1 MNNVPLNNDDK
12 EIQINAMIQQ
22 MAQQHQPELPSPGV
36 IWWRAQIQKKLA
48 EKECIERPL
57 VIMRMLATV
66 ACLALVAAVV
76 GASWVN
82 WKQILFAQNTI
93 LRGLILSAS
102 ATVLIFLASLFLTV
116 HSKSRS

>member
-1 MNNVPLNNDDK
+1 MNPEHPMNKDQQLNSL
-12 EIQINAMIQQ
+12 IQK
-22 MAQQHQPELPSPGV
+22 MAQQHQAELPSPGV

-48 EKECIERPL
+48 EKERIERPL

-76 GASWVN
+76 GSSWVN
-82 WKQILFAQNTI
+82 WKQILFAQDTI
-93 LRGLILSAS
+93 LMGLILSAS